1 MEFSDYIQQNKLL
14 SRLYSH
20 LSFCISSDAKEL
32 LVQTMSEFTLSG
44 ESLTL
49 ADMCSFREQLMCE
62 MKPSTYQER
71 SRWEMANILS
81 VWGQAAVELQGVS
94 LPEQE
99 VKKSWIIRFY
109 DYAKR
114 CEDPYIQTLWSQILC
129 KEIQAPNTFFMR
141 TLELLDKA
149 EKFEV
154 DWFFDMAKYVFDQTC
169 IPEFIIHDDTF
180 FAFNKFQTLIDFGL
194 VNPIHASVSYGKNVV
209 IPLSQAQIQL
219 NITTPLVMIVYLLTD
234 AGSQL
239 YELKKEATPD
249 QYLNKMK
256 EMMER
261 NKNVTATI
269 VKQ

>member
-1 MEFSDYIQQNKLL
+1 
-14 SRLYSH
+14 
-20 LSFCISSDAKEL
+20 
-32 LVQTMSEFTLSG
+32 
-44 ESLTL
+44 
-49 ADMCSFREQLMCE
+49 
-62 MKPSTYQER
+62 
-71 SRWEMANILS
+71 
-81 VWGQAAVELQGVS
+81 
-94 LPEQE
+94 
-99 VKKSWIIRFY
+99 
-109 DYAKR
+109 
-114 CEDPYIQTLWSQILC
+114 
-129 KEIQAPNTFFMR
+129 
-141 TLELLDKA
+141 
-149 EKFEV
+149 
-154 DWFFDMAKYVFDQTC
+154 MAKYVFDQTC

-256 EMMER
+256 EIMER